1 MSIAKILVVEDDSEL
16 QEALVDILTLNA
28 FEVVSV
34 SSAEQALQALDDEI
48 GMVFSDIR
56 MDGMDGYTLMTR
68 IRALKPYLPIVLM
81 TAYGTVEQAVDAMKA
96 GAVDYIVK
104 PFEASVLLD
113 KAKAYFNRDA
123 SSADDFVVADPM
135 TQQLKTMAK
144 KVAVSDASI
153 YISGE
158 SGTGKEVL
166 ARYIHNQSNRAKQP
180 FVAIN
185 CAAIPE
191 SMLEATLFGYEK
203 GSFTGAA
210 KSMPGKFEQA
220 QGGTIFLDEIGE
232 MKADLQAKLLRV
244 LQEKEVE
251 RIGSTKLVKLDVRVL
266 SASNIDMKKSIK
278 EGSFREDL
286 FYRLN
291 VFPMRLP
298 PLRERPRDIAAI
310 AERLIQRHC
319 GTDRVAPF
327 IAAPALKKLLEY
339 RWPGNI
345 RELDNVLQRALLM
358 MTGDSIQLEN
368 IFLDEQM
375 ESQFRSPLLA
385 SDSASFDDVDDD
397 FMEDSGDEDIHASV
411 DVSAAYQQRQREL
424 SEGFTEAHPFED
436 ALPMDLKA
444 RETQLILQTLRTNEG
459 HRQKT
464 AEDLNISPRTLR
476 YKLAKLK
483 EQGIDVP

>member
-1 MSIAKILVVEDDSEL
+1 MSIAKILVVEDDAEL
-16 QEALVDILTLNA
+16 REALVDILTLNR
-28 FEVVSV
+28 FDVVAV
-34 SSAEQALQALDDEI
+34 GSAERALKALDDEI

-56 MDGMDGYTLMTR
+56 MDGMDGYELMTR
-68 IRALKPYLPIVLM
+68 IRALKPHLPIVLM

-104 PFEASVLLD
+104 PFEADVLLE
-113 KAKAYFNRDA
+113 KAKVYFNRDA
-123 SSADDFVVADPM
+123 SSEDDFVVSDPM

-144 KVAVSDASI
+144 KIAVSDASI

-166 ARYIHNQSNRAKQP
+166 ARFIHSQSNRGKQP

-210 KSMPGKFEQA
+210 KAMPGKFEQA
-220 QGGTIFLDEIGE
+220 QGGTIFLDVIGE
-232 MKADLQAKLLRV
+232 MKPDLQAKLLRV

-251 RIGSTKLVKLDVRVL
+251 RIGSTKVINLDVRVL
-266 SASNIDMKKSIK
+266 SASNIDMKQSIAK
-278 EGSFREDL
+278 GDFREDL

-310 AERLIQRHC
+310 AEKLLHRHC
-319 GTDRVAPF
+319 SGNRVEPF
-327 IAAPALKKLLEY
+327 ISAPAMKRLLSY

-345 RELDNVLQRALLM
+345 RELDNVMQRALLM
-358 MTGDSIQLEN
+358 MSGDAIQEED
-368 IFLDEQM
+368 IFLDDQM
-375 ESQFRSPLLA
+375 ETQFLAANSQSTSEIMNASEKVQQEEVLLEEALTSKHSEVQQTSSNPAVA
-385 SDSASFDDVDDD
+385 SDFQETHL
-397 FMEDSGDEDIHASV
+397 FE
-411 DVSAAYQQRQREL
+411 
-424 SEGFTEAHPFED
+424 EAKP
-436 ALPMDLKA
+436 LDLKA
-444 RETQLILQTLRTNEG
+444 QEMQLILQTLRSNQG

-464 AEDLNISPRTLR
+464 AEALNISPRTLR

-483 EQGIDVP
+483 EQGVELP